1 MSRRSGPLAAALMS
15 VAWISVAGTAL
26 AVEPDEMLPDPALEA
41 RAQHISKELRC
52 VVCQNQNID
61 DSAAPLARDMRLLV
75 RERLT
80 SGDSDAQAKAF
91 LVARYGNFVLL
102 RPPFQPNTWALWL
115 GPFVILGLAG
125 TALVCAARTGAAELP
140 DDGIE
145 DDPLS

>member
-1 MSRRSGPLAAALMS
+1 
-15 VAWISVAGTAL
+15 
-26 AVEPDEMLPDPALEA
+26 
-41 RAQHISKELRC
+41 
-52 VVCQNQNID
+52 
-61 DSAAPLARDMRLLV
+61 MRLLV

-125 TALVCAARTGAAELP
+125 TALVFAARTGAAELP